1 MLNGRMTRSPVTA
14 PTFDPFDP
22 AHLADPY
29 PGYRRLRETD
39 PVHFHRGDGTTAHPD
54 FWALARYADVDAAV
68 CDPGTFSSASGLT
81 FYRDE
86 IEKLGLAPTIV
97 MMDPPEHSGK
107 RRLLAK
113 AFSPKR
119 VASTEPQI
127 RAFVRGRLAEMAER
141 YDDDEV
147 VDLHRDFSAQ
157 IPTHLLA
164 HLFDLP
170 TADRPL
176 FGPWVSA
183 LTTLQE
189 EGFRPAGLGGGAVSA
204 VAEMFAYFGEL
215 IASRR
220 AAPGEDL
227 ISALTRAEID
237 GERLDDWDI
246 LGFCFVIVAGGN
258 DTTGNLIS
266 HTVALLDEHP
276 RQRELLVADPGLIPG
291 ALSECLRYE
300 SSVQALARTT
310 TREVTVGGVTIPAG
324 EKVMML
330 YGSAN
335 RDEREFG
342 PTAEQLDI
350 RREIAGHLGFARGPH
365 FCIGSHFARLQ
376 ARIAVEELY
385 AAHPTVGVDRDS
397 AVRALSPFTRGFVS
411 LPLTGLSTQVK

>member
-1 MLNGRMTRSPVTA
+1 MTHVPA
-14 PTFDPFDP
+14 PAFDPFDP

-29 PGYRRLRETD
+29 PGYRHLRKAD
-39 PVHFHRGDGTTAHPD
+39 PVHFHRGDGTAAHPD
-54 FWALARYADVDAAV
+54 FWALSRYADVDAAV

-119 VASTEPQI
+119 VAATEPQI
-127 RAFVRGRLAEMAER
+127 RDFVRRRLAEMAQR
-141 YDDDEV
+141 YDDGEV
-147 VDLHRDFSAQ
+147 VDLHRDFSSQ
-157 IPTHLLA
+157 IPTFVLA
-164 HLFDLP
+164 HLFGLP
-170 TADRPL
+170 PADRPR

-189 EGFRPAGLGGGAVSA
+189 EGFRPAGLEGGAVAA
-204 VAEMFAYFGEL
+204 VAEMFGYFGEL
-215 IASRR
+215 ITERR
-220 AAPGEDL
+220 ARPGEDL
-227 ISALTRAEID
+227 ISALTQAEIG

-266 HTVALLDEHP
+266 HTVALLDQHP
-276 RQRELLVADPGLIPG
+276 RQRELLVSDPGLIPG
-291 ALSECLRYE
+291 ALSECLRFE
-300 SSVQALARTT
+300 SSVQGLARTT
-310 TREVTVGGVTIPAG
+310 TREVAVGGVTIPAG

-342 PTAEQLDI
+342 PTSEQLDI
-350 RREIAGHLGFARGPH
+350 RREITGHLGFARGPH

-385 AAHPTVGVDRDS
+385 AAHPTIGVDMGA
-397 AVRALSPFTRGFVS
+397 AVRALSPFTRGFDS
-411 LPLTGLSTQVK
+411 LPATGLATPLP